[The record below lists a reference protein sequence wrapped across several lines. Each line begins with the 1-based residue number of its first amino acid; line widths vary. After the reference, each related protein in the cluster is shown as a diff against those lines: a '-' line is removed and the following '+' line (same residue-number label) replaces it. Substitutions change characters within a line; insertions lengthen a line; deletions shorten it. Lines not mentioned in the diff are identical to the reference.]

1 MGKRRAVVTGIGAIT
16 PLGNSTDGLYRA
28 LLENRS
34 GIRAMTE
41 WRDEFG
47 RNIAGAPVV
56 LDPAEVKKISRK
68 VRRTMGNAA
77 LFAGLAAQEAVN
89 QSGLEPEFFTS
100 GRVGC
105 VIGSTVGSA
114 SSMTEACVAD
124 YEGRRNDLS
133 ACHFFRLMSHS
144 SSFNVADMFGING
157 PQLSTNS
164 ACASGLQAL
173 GTALELIQLGKVD
186 AVLAG
191 GSDESTPLVAS
202 SFQLLYAL
210 AEEESPEPD
219 KLSRPFDAGRTGLVC
234 SEGAGILVVEEL
246 EHAKRRG
253 APILFELAGYATNC
267 SGWHVS
273 HSDELQIANCM
284 HAALADAGINAEE
297 VDYVSAHATGTRVGE
312 GVFHAVG
319 DLRLVGV
326 ADVPSRAVGGVSD
339 ELEKNVGAAFFRVF
353 ELLDHEYPGAFG
365 ADEPGARGVEGARQ
379 LIRLG
384 TFLLGEGVEQLERR
398 GDERRG
404 FVRTAR
410 QHRVDL
416 AELDQLQ
423 RFSERL
429 QSRGARRVGRQLRP
443 VDAEHVGDVEAR
455 RVRHQPEKVARRQ
468 VVAPPFVFG
477 DARLGHAGRAADRG
491 SDHAADPTAGEDR
504 GVEPALRHG
513 LLRGKSGEE
522 RGVAHGAAHLAAYFL
537 RFGGI
542 DRHRGVGDVLAEDVA
557 PFGHGADAGAVSLER
572 PVQFGC
578 GVSQRGND
586 TDAGNDG
593 SAIFHR
599 FHRIY

>member
-1 MGKRRAVVTGIGAIT
+1 MKKRRAAVTGIGVVS
-16 PLGNSTDGLYRA
+16 PLGNSAEELYRG
-28 LLENRS
+28 LMENRS

-56 LDPAEVKKISRK
+56 LDPVEVKKISRK

-77 LFAGLAAQEAVN
+77 LFAGLAAQEAVA
-89 QSGLEPEFFTS
+89 QSGLDPALFTS

-191 GSDESTPLVAS
+191 GSDESTPLVAA

-234 SEGAGILVVEEL
+234 GEGAGILVVEEL

-253 APILFELAGYATNC
+253 APVLFEIAGYATNC

-284 HAALADAGINAEE
+284 KTALADAGIAPGE
-297 VDYVSAHATGTRVGE
+297 VDYVSAHATGTK
-312 GVFHAVG
+312 VG
-319 DLRLVGV
+319 D
-326 ADVPSRAVGGVSD
+326 AAEAAAIRAVLGGDTPVSSLKGHIGHTLGASGALELAAVAGMMRDGVVLPTRNLENVEDCAGILLPREVQERKLRVCIKNSIAFGGVNTS
-339 ELEKNVGAAFFRVF
+339 LVCRS
-353 ELLDHEYPGAFG
+353 LD
-365 ADEPGARGVEGARQ
+365 
-379 LIRLG
+379 
-384 TFLLGEGVEQLERR
+384 
-398 GDERRG
+398 
-404 FVRTAR
+404 
-410 QHRVDL
+410 
-416 AELDQLQ
+416 
-423 RFSERL
+423 
-429 QSRGARRVGRQLRP
+429 
-443 VDAEHVGDVEAR
+443 
-455 RVRHQPEKVARRQ
+455 
-468 VVAPPFVFG
+468 
-477 DARLGHAGRAADRG
+477 
-491 SDHAADPTAGEDR
+491 
-504 GVEPALRHG
+504 
-513 LLRGKSGEE
+513 
-522 RGVAHGAAHLAAYFL
+522 
-537 RFGGI
+537 
-542 DRHRGVGDVLAEDVA
+542 
-557 PFGHGADAGAVSLER
+557 
-572 PVQFGC
+572 
-578 GVSQRGND
+578 
-586 TDAGNDG
+586 
-593 SAIFHR
+593 
-599 FHRIY
+599 